1 MNLKS
6 FADELG
12 RLQGGRDALAKVAGG
27 GLFTRMGAIGA
38 ASGLGGLGLSH
49 AKHMMTGDPY
59 DEPVDTM
66 TSAAVK
72 GGLGGLTVAGLLHL
86 LGKATH
92 KVP

>member
-1 MNLKS
+1 MNLQS

-12 RLQGGRDALAKVAGG
+12 RLSGGRQALVKVAAG

-38 ASGLGGLGLSH
+38 ASGIGSHALQH
-49 AKHMMTGDPY
+49 AKHLMTNDPY
-59 DEPVDTM
+59 DAPVDNTLG
-66 TSAAVK
+66 AAVK

-86 LGKATH
+86 LAKAKG